1 MCTQI
6 RRVASE
12 SCILREILMVVF
24 DLMHTCGHK
33 RAQTERGESQVWT
46 EGAKNGNKGRKR
58 RNKKRQKEEKK
69 G

>member
-1 MCTQI
+1 
-6 RRVASE
+6 
-12 SCILREILMVVF
+12 MVVF